1 MFQAQALQPTLFDRS
16 RYIVQVSS
24 PRVWPTPQYRRW
36 WCSPRHD
43 HQKYEA
49 LVRQKF
55 RCWEC
60 GTLLNPRY
68 YDVHHAN
75 GYDMLGY
82 EEASDLVAVHRR
94 CHQRIEEAKRAE
106 ACGCTARSVA

>member
-1 MFQAQALQPTLFDRS
+1 MFRAQSLQPTLFDRS
-16 RYIVQVSS
+16 RYVVQVTS
-24 PRVWPTPQYRRW
+24 PRVWPTAQYRRW

-60 GTLLNPRY
+60 GYLLGKY
-68 YDVHHAN
+68 YDVHHSN
-75 GYDMLGY
+75 GYAALGY

-94 CHQRIEEAKRAE
+94 CHQRIEERTRGE
-106 ACGCTARSVA
+106 SCGCAPRRVA